1 MGDAVR
7 ILAFAGSTR
16 QASHNKRFIR
26 VAAAAVEQAGGS
38 VTSVDLHDYAMPLY
52 DGDLEAANGLPQG
65 AQRLRALMRAH
76 DGYLIA
82 SPEYNAG
89 MTGVLKNTIDWTSRP
104 IAGEPGLA
112 CYAGKVVGLIS
123 ASPGALGGLRGLAQV
138 RAVLTALRVVVIP
151 EQVALPHAAKA
162 FGDDG
167 TLIDTARQSAIDA
180 MASRL
185 VTVAAKLRP

>member
-1 MGDAVR
+1 MGDGVK

-16 QASHNKRFIR
+16 EASHNKRFMR
-26 VAAAAVEQAGGS
+26 VAAAAVEQAGGA
-38 VTSVDLHDYAMPLY
+38 VTSVDLRDYTMPLY
-52 DGDLEAANGLPQG
+52 DGDLEAADGLPEG

-82 SPEYNAG
+82 SPEYNG
-89 MTGVLKNTIDWTSRP
+89 GITGVLKNTIDWTSRP
-104 IAGEPGLA
+104 VAAEPGLA

-162 FGDDG
+162 FADDG
-167 TLIDTARQSAIDA
+167 TLIDTARQTAVEA
-180 MASRL
+180 MAARL
-185 VTVAAKLRP
+185 VAVTAKLRP

>member
-38 VTSVDLHDYAMPLY
+38 VTSVDLRDYAMPLY

-104 IAGEPGLA
+104 IAGELGLA